1 MKQRW
6 YLILPS
12 SELFA
17 CSQMP
22 EWCLRFGI
30 VRLSK
35 KSPKIELVD
44 HASRA
49 AYTERVLSIGASG
62 GLDRVGVAPAQVM
75 QRAHQALVERK
86 AAGLHDTMQ
95 FTYRNPARSTDPQ
108 SAVADAK
115 AMIVGAYSYASPM
128 PDPQLQPSARV
139 ARYAWTEYYES
150 LKVGLFAMRDQ
161 LRSDGFK
168 AVVFADDNSMV
179 DREAAYL
186 AGLGWFG
193 KNANV
198 LIEGAGSFFVL
209 GSVITT
215 APLVINEI
223 PVADGCGACRRCIDA
238 CPTGAIIEP
247 GTVDAA
253 KCLAWLIQKPGI
265 FDRRYREALGDR
277 IYGCDDC
284 QEVCPPT
291 TRLSLTKPLR
301 EDARPWINVLGL
313 LEMDDETLLA
323 HVDQWY
329 IAERNPDWVRRN
341 ALLVLGN
348 IGERGDEN
356 VVAAISR
363 YLEHPDPMLR
373 AHAVWSAARLG
384 LSRLIPTHDT
394 APLVVDELQN
404 LPSARR

>member
-1 MKQRW
+1 
-6 YLILPS
+6 
-12 SELFA
+12 
-17 CSQMP
+17 MP

-35 KSPKIELVD
+35 KSSTIDLVD
-44 HASRA
+44 HAARA
-49 AYTERVLSIGASG
+49 AYTERVLSIGTSG

-115 AMIVGAYSYASPM
+115 SMIVGAYSYASPL
-128 PDPQLQPSARV
+128 PDPKAQFSARV
-139 ARYAWTEYYES
+139 ARYAWTEYYEA

-198 LIEGAGSFFVL
+198 LIEGSGSFFVL

-215 APLVINEI
+215 APLILNEN
-223 PVADGCGACRRCIDA
+223 PVVDGCGACRRCIDA

-253 KCLAWLIQKPGI
+253 KCLAWLIQKPGV
-265 FDRRYREALGDR
+265 FDRRFREALGDR

-291 TRLSLTKPLR
+291 TRLSLSKELR
-301 EDARPWINVLGL
+301 DDARPWIDVLEL
-313 LEMDDETLLA
+313 LDMDDATLLT

-348 IGERGDEN
+348 IGDRRDEN
-356 VVAAISR
+356 VVNAISR

-373 AHAVWSAARLG
+373 AHAVWSAARLN
-384 LSRLIPTHDT
+384 LSDLIPTHDT
-394 APLVVDELQN
+394 APLVVDELRN
-404 LPSARR
+404 LPSARQ

>member
-6 YLILPS
+6 SLILPNS
-12 SELFA
+12 GQFA

-35 KSPKIELVD
+35 KSSTIDLVD
-44 HASRA
+44 HAARA
-49 AYTERVLSIGASG
+49 AYTERVLSIGTSG

-115 AMIVGAYSYASPM
+115 SMIVGAYSYASPL
-128 PDPQLQPSARV
+128 PDPKAQFSARV
-139 ARYAWTEYYES
+139 ARYAWTEYYEA

-215 APLVINEI
+215 APLILNEN

-253 KCLAWLIQKPGI
+253 KCLAWLIQKPGV
-265 FDRRYREALGDR
+265 FDRRFREALGDR

-291 TRLSLTKPLR
+291 TRLSLSKELR
-301 EDARPWINVLGL
+301 DDARPWIDVLEL
-313 LEMDDETLLA
+313 LDMDDATLLT

-348 IGERGDEN
+348 IGDRRDEN
-356 VVAAISR
+356 VVSAISR

-373 AHAVWSAARLG
+373 ANAVWSAARLN
-384 LSRLIPTHDT
+384 LSDLIPTHDT
-394 APLVVDELQN
+394 APLVVDELRN
-404 LPSARR
+404 LPSARQ

>member
-1 MKQRW
+1 
-6 YLILPS
+6 
-12 SELFA
+12 
-17 CSQMP
+17 MP

-35 KSPKIELVD
+35 KLPKIDLAD
-44 HASRA
+44 HAARM
-49 AYTERVLSIGASG
+49 AYTERVLSIGTSG

-75 QRAHQALVERK
+75 QRAYHALVERK
-86 AAGLHDTMQ
+86 SAGLHDTMQ

-108 SAVADAK
+108 SAVANAK
-115 AMIVGAYSYASPM
+115 SMIVGAYSYASPL
-128 PDPQLQPSARV
+128 PDRKAQFSARV

-161 LRSDGFK
+161 LRSDGFN

-215 APLVINEI
+215 APLMINEK
-223 PVADGCGACRRCIDA
+223 PVADGCGSCRRCIDA

-253 KCLAWLIQKPGI
+253 KCLAWLIQKPGT

-291 TRLSLTKPLR
+291 TRLSLSKPLR
-301 EDARPWINVLGL
+301 EDARPWMDVLEL
-313 LEMDDETLLA
+313 LDMDDETLLA

-348 IGERGDEN
+348 IGERADKN

-373 AHAVWSAARLG
+373 AHAVWSAARLN
-384 LSRLIPTHDT
+384 LFDLIPTHDT
-394 APLVVDELQN
+394 APLVVDELRN
-404 LPSARR
+404 LPPARR

>member
-1 MKQRW
+1 MKQQW
-6 YLILPS
+6 SSILPNNGR
-12 SELFA
+12 FV

-35 KSPKIELVD
+35 KPPNFDVTDPAWCL
-44 HASRA
+44 
-49 AYTERVLSIGASG
+49 AYTKAILEVGQQG

-75 QRAHQALVERK
+75 HRAHQALVTRK

-108 SAVADAK
+108 SAVRDAK
-115 AMIVGAYSYASPM
+115 SMIVGAYSYASPT
-128 PDPQLQPSARV
+128 PEPISSASGRV
-139 ARYAWTEYYES
+139 ARYAWSEYYES
-150 LKVGLFAMRDQ
+150 LKVGLFAMRDV
-161 LRSDGFK
+161 LRADGFK
-168 AVVFADDNSMV
+168 AVVFADDNSLV

-209 GSVITT
+209 GSVVTT
-215 APLVINEI
+215 APLVINDVI
-223 PVADGCGACRRCIDA
+223 VADGCGSCRRCIDA
-238 CPTGAIIEP
+238 CPTQAIIEP

-253 KCLAWLIQKPGI
+253 KCLAWLIQKPGV

-277 IYGCDDC
+277 MYGCDDC

-291 TRLSLTKPLR
+291 TRLSLSKPLR
-301 EDARPWINVLGL
+301 NNARPWVNVL
-313 LEMDDETLLA
+313 ELLA
-323 HVDQWY
+323 MEDEALLSHVKQWY
-329 IAERNPDWVRRN
+329 IADRNPDWVRRN
-341 ALLVLGN
+341 ALIVLGN
-348 IGERGDEN
+348 IGERTDAD
-356 VVAAISR
+356 VVDVIAR

-373 AHAVWSAARLG
+373 AHAVWSASRLG
-384 LSRLIPTHDT
+384 LVDLLPIHDT
-394 APLVVDELQN
+394 APLVIDELRN
-404 LPSARR
+404 LPMAR

>member
-1 MKQRW
+1 
-6 YLILPS
+6 
-12 SELFA
+12 
-17 CSQMP
+17 MP

-35 KSPKIELVD
+35 KSSTIDLVD
-44 HASRA
+44 HAARA
-49 AYTERVLSIGASG
+49 AYTERVLSIGTSG

-115 AMIVGAYSYASPM
+115 SMIVGAYSYASPL
-128 PDPQLQPSARV
+128 PDPKAQFSARV
-139 ARYAWTEYYES
+139 ARYAWTEYYEA

-215 APLVINEI
+215 APLILNEN
-223 PVADGCGACRRCIDA
+223 PVADGCGACKRCIDA

-253 KCLAWLIQKPGI
+253 KCLAWLIQKPGV
-265 FDRRYREALGDR
+265 FDRRFREALGDR

-291 TRLSLTKPLR
+291 TRLSLSKELR
-301 EDARPWINVLGL
+301 DDARPWIDVLEL
-313 LEMDDETLLA
+313 LDMDDATLLT

-348 IGERGDEN
+348 IGDRRDEN
-356 VVAAISR
+356 VVNAISR

-373 AHAVWSAARLG
+373 AHAVWSAARLN
-384 LSRLIPTHDT
+384 LSDLIPTHDT
-394 APLVVDELQN
+394 APLVIDELRN
-404 LPSARR
+404 LPSARQ

>member
-1 MKQRW
+1 
-6 YLILPS
+6 
-12 SELFA
+12 
-17 CSQMP
+17 MP

-35 KSPKIELVD
+35 KSSTIDLVD
-44 HASRA
+44 HAARA
-49 AYTERVLSIGASG
+49 AYTERVLSIGTSG

-95 FTYRNPARSTDPQ
+95 FTYRNPERSTDPQ

-115 AMIVGAYSYASPM
+115 SMIVGAYSYASPL
-128 PDPQLQPSARV
+128 PDPKAQFSARV
-139 ARYAWTEYYES
+139 ARYAWTEYYEA

-215 APLVINEI
+215 APLILNEN

-253 KCLAWLIQKPGI
+253 KCLAWLIQKPGV
-265 FDRRYREALGDR
+265 FDRRFREALGDR

-291 TRLSLTKPLR
+291 TRLSLSKELR
-301 EDARPWINVLGL
+301 DDARPWIDVLEL
-313 LEMDDETLLA
+313 LDMDDATLLT

-348 IGERGDEN
+348 IGDRRDEN
-356 VVAAISR
+356 VVNAISR

-373 AHAVWSAARLG
+373 AHAVWSAARLN
-384 LSRLIPTHDT
+384 LSDLIPTHDT
-394 APLVVDELQN
+394 APLVIDELRH
-404 LPSARR
+404 LPPARR

>member
-1 MKQRW
+1 
-6 YLILPS
+6 
-12 SELFA
+12 
-17 CSQMP
+17 MP

-35 KSPKIELVD
+35 KSSTIDLVD
-44 HASRA
+44 HAARA
-49 AYTERVLSIGASG
+49 AYTERVLSIGTSG

-95 FTYRNPARSTDPQ
+95 FTYRNPERSTDPQ

-115 AMIVGAYSYASPM
+115 SMIVGAYSYASPL
-128 PDPQLQPSARV
+128 PDPKAQFSARV
-139 ARYAWTEYYES
+139 ARYAWTEYYEA

-215 APLVINEI
+215 APLILNEN
-223 PVADGCGACRRCIDA
+223 PVVDGCGACRRCIDA

-253 KCLAWLIQKPGI
+253 KCLAWLIQKPGV
-265 FDRRYREALGDR
+265 FDRRFREALGDR

-291 TRLSLTKPLR
+291 TRLSLSKELR
-301 EDARPWINVLGL
+301 DDARPWIDVLEL
-313 LEMDDETLLA
+313 LDMDDATLLT

-348 IGERGDEN
+348 IGDRRDEN
-356 VVAAISR
+356 VVNAISR

-373 AHAVWSAARLG
+373 AHAVWSAARLN
-384 LSRLIPTHDT
+384 LSDLIPTHDT
-394 APLVVDELQN
+394 APLVVDELRN
-404 LPSARR
+404 LPPARG

>member
-1 MKQRW
+1 
-6 YLILPS
+6 
-12 SELFA
+12 
-17 CSQMP
+17 MP

-35 KSPKIELVD
+35 KSSTIDLVD
-44 HASRA
+44 HAARA
-49 AYTERVLSIGASG
+49 AYTERVLSIGTSG

-95 FTYRNPARSTDPQ
+95 FTYRNPERSTDPQ

-115 AMIVGAYSYASPM
+115 SMIVGAYSYASPL
-128 PDPQLQPSARV
+128 PDPKAQFSARV
-139 ARYAWTEYYES
+139 ARYAWTEYYEA

-215 APLVINEI
+215 APLILNEN
-223 PVADGCGACRRCIDA
+223 PVVDGCGACRRCIDA

-253 KCLAWLIQKPGI
+253 KCLAWLIQKPGV
-265 FDRRYREALGDR
+265 FDRRFREALGDR

-291 TRLSLTKPLR
+291 TRLSLSKELR
-301 EDARPWINVLGL
+301 DDARPWIDVLEL
-313 LEMDDETLLA
+313 LDMDDATLLN

-348 IGERGDEN
+348 IGDRRDEN
-356 VVAAISR
+356 VVNAISR

-373 AHAVWSAARLG
+373 AHAVWSAARLN
-384 LSRLIPTHDT
+384 LSDLIPTHDT
-394 APLVVDELQN
+394 APLVVDELRN
-404 LPSARR
+404 LPSARQ

>member
-1 MKQRW
+1 
-6 YLILPS
+6 
-12 SELFA
+12 
-17 CSQMP
+17 MP

-35 KSPKIELVD
+35 KSSTIDLVD
-44 HASRA
+44 HAARA
-49 AYTERVLSIGASG
+49 AYTERVLSIGTSG

-95 FTYRNPARSTDPQ
+95 FTYRNPERSTDPQ

-115 AMIVGAYSYASPM
+115 SMIVGAYSYASPL
-128 PDPQLQPSARV
+128 PDPKAQFSARV
-139 ARYAWTEYYES
+139 ARYAWTEYYEA

-215 APLVINEI
+215 APLILNEN
-223 PVADGCGACRRCIDA
+223 PVVDGCGACRRCIDA

-253 KCLAWLIQKPGI
+253 KCLAWLIQKPGV
-265 FDRRYREALGDR
+265 FDRRFREALGDR

-291 TRLSLTKPLR
+291 TRLSLSKELR
-301 EDARPWINVLGL
+301 DDARPWIDVLEL
-313 LEMDDETLLA
+313 LDMDDATLLT

-348 IGERGDEN
+348 IGDRRDEN
-356 VVAAISR
+356 VVNAISR

-373 AHAVWSAARLG
+373 AHAVWSAARLN
-384 LSRLIPTHDT
+384 LSDLIPTHDT
-394 APLVVDELQN
+394 APLVVDELRN
-404 LPSARR
+404 LPPARR

>member
-1 MKQRW
+1 
-6 YLILPS
+6 
-12 SELFA
+12 
-17 CSQMP
+17 MP

-35 KSPKIELVD
+35 KSSTIDLVD
-44 HASRA
+44 HAARA
-49 AYTERVLSIGASG
+49 AYTERVLSIGTSG

-95 FTYRNPARSTDPQ
+95 FTYRNPERSTDPQ

-115 AMIVGAYSYASPM
+115 SMIVGAYSYASPL
-128 PDPQLQPSARV
+128 PDPKAQFSARV
-139 ARYAWTEYYES
+139 ARYAWTEYYEA

-215 APLVINEI
+215 APLILNVN

-253 KCLAWLIQKPGI
+253 KCLAWLIQKPGV
-265 FDRRYREALGDR
+265 FDRRFREALGDR

-291 TRLSLTKPLR
+291 TRLSLSKELR
-301 EDARPWINVLGL
+301 DDARPWIDVLEL
-313 LEMDDETLLA
+313 LDMDDATLLN

-348 IGERGDEN
+348 IGDRRDEN
-356 VVAAISR
+356 VVNAISR

-373 AHAVWSAARLG
+373 AHAVWSAARLN
-384 LSRLIPTHDT
+384 LSDLIPTHDT
-394 APLVVDELQN
+394 APLVVDELRN
-404 LPSARR
+404 LPSARQSAI